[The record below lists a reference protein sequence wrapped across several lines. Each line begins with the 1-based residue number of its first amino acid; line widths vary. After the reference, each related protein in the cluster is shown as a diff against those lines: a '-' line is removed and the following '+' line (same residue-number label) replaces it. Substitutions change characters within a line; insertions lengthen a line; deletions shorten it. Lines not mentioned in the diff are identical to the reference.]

1 MKKIISFF
9 TLVLIAI
16 GVNAQVESVYLQDC
30 TVQAGAKAVIKV
42 MVTHD
47 TSKGCIGSMQ
57 FNYSFD
63 DGIVVRDNG
72 QDVVG
77 VGATTVNDK
86 TNFVLLGGMES
97 TTAAAPDG
105 ACVCVFNIDIPADMT
120 LGEHPMSISNIMAVY
135 EDGIT
140 AFELDQVESTMTVQ
154 KSAVIEPLTDGY
166 SLEVLPF
173 VAKEGASTID
183 VLFKSAATAKSV
195 TFDIELPQGMMFYD
209 ENFDPSKPVLNASA
223 CTKTPTTTLTVTDET
238 YANKASVSVMGQNT
252 GAAALRKYINQL
264 DELTTLVSI
273 PVYVVPAD
281 EIADWGDEYA
291 LNEGVYEAKLNNIVV
306 TDYTSNATFTGNYI
320 ASVIV
325 GQPAQEEAIL
335 YGHFTSDAASTF
347 TTALKNVTIADVTA
361 ATVDEGV
368 KFTDVLVNEKGGNSY
383 YTRTSANYG
392 TTVLPLDLMVEGP
405 NLQLYTV
412 MDMTSEGIIIEEKD
426 DVPAN
431 TPCIF
436 KGTINA
442 EGATPTLGVPSEQG
456 LGQTTF
462 KGTYEATSI
471 AAGEGYYIASNGKFY
486 NDGATVRP
494 FRGYFK
500 GAVSGVKSF
509 SVLID
514 TPDGLK
520 DITDQFSKEDI
531 YNLQGIR
538 MNNVQKGINIKG
550 GKKVLV
556 K

>member
-1 MKKIISFF
+1 MKKLTALMVLLCSVLSVFAADYETESNVAYLKDCNLQVGTDGTIDLYLKSERPIGTVHVIMDMPEGVTINSVVSNGAAVTFNEKENNLLLGKGEPYYSTGKIA
-9 TLVLIAI
+9 TLNVTVAADAQLGYQTMTIKEQTI
-16 GVNAQVESVYLQDC
+16 VEPDLTTYILYGVNS
-30 TVQAGAKAVIKV
+30 
-42 MVTHD
+42 
-47 TSKGCIGSMQ
+47 
-57 FNYSFD
+57 
-63 DGIVVRDNG
+63 
-72 QDVVG
+72 
-77 VGATTVNDK
+77 
-86 TNFVLLGGMES
+86 
-97 TTAAAPDG
+97 
-105 ACVCVFNIDIPADMT
+105 
-120 LGEHPMSISNIMAVY
+120 
-135 EDGIT
+135 
-140 AFELDQVESTMTVQ
+140 ELTIQ
-154 KSAVIEPLTDGY
+154 KSAVIKEMPEGYGFAIIPFTLAANEKKDITVYMKNALDVTEMNITVNLPEGITNQYTIGSRGAKTYTSATLDKSNLYSSTDPECPALVLKQGIANNGSKINY
-166 SLEVLPF
+166 TLENESGDSFLP
-173 VAKEGASTID
+173 
-183 VLFKSAATAKSV
+183 
-195 TFDIELPQGMMFYD
+195 
-209 ENFDPSKPVLNASA
+209 
-223 CTKTPTTTLTVTDET
+223 TDEYVPAFT
-238 YANKASVSVMGQNT
+238 
-252 GAAALRKYINQL
+252 
-264 DELTTLVSI
+264 I
-273 PVYVVPAD
+273 PVVGSSSLA
-281 EIADWGDEYA
+281 
-291 LNEGVYEAKLNNIVV
+291 EGVYNLSISLSRIYALEDFSAGSWNGYEYRGGEYL
-306 TDYTSNATFTGNYI
+306 

-335 YGHFTSDAASTF
+335 YGNYTSDVASTF
-347 TTALKNVTIADVTA
+347 STALKNVAIADVTA

-383 YTRTSANYG
+383 YSRTSANYG

-471 AAGEGYYIASNGKFY
+471 AEGEGYYIASNGKFY
-486 NDGATVRP
+486 NDGASIRP
-494 FRGYFK
+494 FRGYFD
-500 GAVSGVKSF
+500 GAIAGVKSLR
-509 SVLID
+509 VLLD
-514 TPDGLK
+514 DATGLI